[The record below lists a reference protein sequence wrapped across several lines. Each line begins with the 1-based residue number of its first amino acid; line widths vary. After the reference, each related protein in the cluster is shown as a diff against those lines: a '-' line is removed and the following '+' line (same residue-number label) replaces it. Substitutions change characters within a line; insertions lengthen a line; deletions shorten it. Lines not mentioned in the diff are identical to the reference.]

1 MRIAFPSARFE
12 AAPRRPRS
20 SCVALI
26 LVLSITF
33 IIPVPASLAQGSSM
47 RTESFAL
54 KPGGQVRVENAR
66 GSTTVETW
74 DGNTVRIVAEK
85 IGRVSPSL
93 DRSELI
99 LMAAQNTILVQTK
112 DSSQPGRI
120 NLMLYV
126 PHRAHLQVA
135 GGTWPI
141 DVTGALASAIV
152 ESTSGNVT
160 YKPPANDNA
169 RIIARSVRGLVRST
183 LPLAVSSRA
192 GARSIQGQ
200 IGTGGGEIFLG
211 SQSGNIT
218 LAPGPLASP
227 DVIAMNVPAP
237 DSSNGG
243 QNQSYDREQP
253 QTVPGQPRSNNPGHA
268 AYQQP
273 LPADDTDA
281 SSIAVPPSQRGSAGN
296 QGNTSQGGTV
306 VFGGHGRDS
315 SASRSER
322 AGPLTRNRERS
333 DESVGSAGIGVR
345 IIPSNQPLGS
355 SRQPNQQTQ
364 DDATANGQSNSQT
377 GRPPQSGYS
386 LPDKNTNR
394 PGYPYDDPPDNTR
407 RNQEYDPLPE
417 PADRSRST
425 APPVLRRNGEEDKGK
440 DASPTSPSSSTGENK
455 EDEESVKLN
464 SSLVNLNVSATNR
477 SGVAIGNLSKEDFA
491 IYENGE
497 KQEVEFFAPSSAPF
511 NLVLVLDLSGS
522 IKEKLDVVKAAALKF
537 VDSVGKNDKVAVL
550 TFTDQVR
557 VVSQLTEN
565 RELVKKRIKAIERPD
580 GGTAFYEAMWF
591 ALTDTLRGTRGQ
603 RNAIVVMTDGVDS
616 SMDRNYP
623 SPTRV
628 TFERLA
634 QRLEE
639 SDALVFPIY
648 LDTEYDDVYN
658 TAFNNLA
665 EVYAIAR
672 MQLERLAEI
681 TGGTSYRAEQVGD
694 LGGVYKQIILGLR
707 TIYSVGYYPTKS
719 ERDGTYRR
727 VQVRVDRSDVAVRS
741 RRGYYAK

>member
-1 MRIAFPSARFE
+1 MKVAFPSARFE
-12 AAPRRPRS
+12 AAPRRPQS
-20 SCVALI
+20 SSVALI

-33 IIPVPASLAQGSSM
+33 VIPMPVSLAQGSSM
-47 RTESFAL
+47 RSESFAL
-54 KPGGQVRVENAR
+54 RPGGQVRVENAR
-66 GSTTVETW
+66 GSTVVETW

-85 IGRVSPSL
+85 IGRTSSAL

-99 LMAAQNTILVQTK
+99 LMAAQNTVLVQTK
-112 DSSQPGRI
+112 DSTQPGRI

-141 DVTGALASAIV
+141 DITGALASAV
-152 ESTSGNVT
+152 AESTSGNIA
-160 YKPPANDNA
+160 YKLPPNDNA

-183 LPLAVSSRA
+183 LPLAVSSRT
-192 GARSIQGQ
+192 GTHSVQGQ
-200 IGTGGGEIFLG
+200 IGTGGGEIFLS
-211 SQSGNIT
+211 SQSGNVT
-218 LAPGPLASP
+218 LTAGSPASP
-227 DVIAMNVPAP
+227 EVLAINVPAIDP
-237 DSSNGG
+237 SASG
-243 QNQSYDREQP
+243 QSQSYDQP
-253 QTVPGQPRSNNPGHA
+253 QTVQGQPRQNRSDSAVSRQTIP
-268 AYQQP
+268 Y
-273 LPADDTDA
+273 DDDDA
-281 SSIAVPPSQRGSAGN
+281 SSIAVPPSQRGGTGN
-296 QGNTSQGGTV
+296 QGNTSQGGSV

-315 SASRSER
+315 SNSRSER
-322 AGPLTRNRERS
+322 AGPFSRNRERS

-345 IIPSNQPLGS
+345 IIPSNQPLGGA
-355 SRQPNQQTQ
+355 RQPNQQTQ
-364 DDATANGQSNSQT
+364 DDANNGQLNGQP
-377 GRPPQSGYS
+377 GRPTQGGYS
-386 LPDKNTNR
+386 LPDKTNNR
-394 PGYPYDDPPDNTR
+394 SGYPYDDNPPDNTTR
-407 RNQEYDPLPE
+407 RNQNTDPLPD
-417 PADRSRST
+417 PSAGRSRPTS
-425 APPVLRRNGEEDKGK
+425 PPVLQRNGDSEKKEETPSN
-440 DASPTSPSSSTGENK
+440 ASSSNAGENK

-477 SGVAIGNLSKEDFA
+477 SGVAIASLTKEDFN

-522 IKEKLDVVKAAALKF
+522 IKEKLDMVKSAALKF
-537 VDSVGKNDKVAVL
+537 VDSVSKNDKVAVL
-550 TFTDQVR
+550 TFTDKVR

-603 RNAIVVMTDGVDS
+603 RNAVVVMTDGVDS

-623 SPTRV
+623 SETRV

-681 TGGTSYRAEQVGD
+681 TGGTSYRAEQVSD
-694 LGGVYKQIILGLR
+694 LAGVYKQIVLGLR

-727 VQVRVDRSDVAVRS
+727 VQVRVDRPDVAVRS